1 MAGKKRQTVEMM
13 PEWQRVRQRF
23 WPQLLDYMRAQDFHL
38 FARRK
43 ANRARHLNV
52 PASLPGCEYHLVFND
67 KDVRVEIYVH
77 LSDRRSSKRLFD
89 MLAKH
94 REDIESRFGHKL
106 EWRRLDRKKGS
117 RIRFSYQ
124 RTTSGEDDWPFLY
137 HWFYIHAK
145 KLSEAFDPIFEHY

>member
-13 PEWQRVRQRF
+13 PEWQRFRQRF

-38 FARRK
+38 
-43 ANRARHLNV
+43 
-52 PASLPGCEYHLVFND
+52 
-67 KDVRVEIYVH
+67 
-77 LSDRRSSKRLFD
+77 SDRRSSKRLFD

-94 REDIESRFGHKL
+94 SEDIESHFGHKL

-145 KLSEAFDPIFEHY
+145 QLSEAFDPIFEHY